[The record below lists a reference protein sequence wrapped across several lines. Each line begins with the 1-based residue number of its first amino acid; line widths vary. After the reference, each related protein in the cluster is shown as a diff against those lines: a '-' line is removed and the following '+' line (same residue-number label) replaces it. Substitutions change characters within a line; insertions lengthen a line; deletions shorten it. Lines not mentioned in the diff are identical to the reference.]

1 MISKT
6 FIPSPGYSNVSF
18 DSFTLLKI
26 NFRTI
31 LFETVLRFLTNTVY
45 VIFVY
50 FFYIYSA
57 TLFNFFYILK
67 RKNEYMSV
75 TSSSVQVEI
84 T

>member
-45 VIFVY
+45 VIFY
-50 FFYIYSA
+50 FFYIYAA